1 MPEFLNTSEQP
12 IKSLLYLLYFDDK
25 YEELWELNFKKK
37 IPKSVWKRNQIKCSK
52 NRTAELKTNE
62 TNVQ

>member
-37 IPKSVWKRNQIKCSK
+37 NSKVSLKEKSD
-52 NRTAELKTNE
+52 
-62 TNVQ
+62 